1 MLESTPL
8 ILFRWEIEADTSDIV
23 AQVAGI
29 YSGEERISYPR
40 RAGEPTD
47 CKQHMGS
54 CGGCSKLCMTG
65 LQSNPLID
73 SSTASISRRLQGFIR
88 CETDKSIPSSAYAF
102 PALQRTA
109 PDPSMQNSGV
119 FWHIMVSR
127 LPGVAKDGPYAM
139 VHSATADNRIPYHD
153 LHQIAKL

>member
-54 CGGCSKLCMTG
+54 CGGCSKRCMTG
-65 LQSNPLID
+65 LQSFD
-73 SSTASISRRLQGFIR
+73 RFIN
-88 CETDKSIPSSAYAF
+88 CIHF
-102 PALQRTA
+102 
-109 PDPSMQNSGV
+109 
-119 FWHIMVSR
+119 
-127 LPGVAKDGPYAM
+127 
-139 VHSATADNRIPYHD
+139 SATPGFHS
-153 LHQIAKL
+153 L